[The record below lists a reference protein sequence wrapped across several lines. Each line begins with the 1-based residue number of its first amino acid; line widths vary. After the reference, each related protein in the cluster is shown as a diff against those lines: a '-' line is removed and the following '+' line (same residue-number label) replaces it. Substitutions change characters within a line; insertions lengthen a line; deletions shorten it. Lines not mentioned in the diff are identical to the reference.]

1 LLSEILKN
9 LAPEIVSRMKPGGL
23 ALLSGIMTGQEDEVI
38 EMFSPLGVTVVE
50 RLVDGRWVS
59 LVIRR

>member
-1 LLSEILKN
+1 
-9 LAPEIVSRMKPGGL
+9 MKPESL

-38 EMFSPLGVTVVE
+38 ETFSALGTTVLE
-50 RLVDGRWVS
+50 KLVDGRWVS